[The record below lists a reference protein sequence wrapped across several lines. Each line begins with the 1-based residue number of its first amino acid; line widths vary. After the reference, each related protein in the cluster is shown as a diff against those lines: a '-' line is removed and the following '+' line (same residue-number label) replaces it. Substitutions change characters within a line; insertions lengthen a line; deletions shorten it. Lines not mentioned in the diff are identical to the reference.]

1 MTQEAELADHPK
13 AAVAYFDG
21 AIRPLADAKVS
32 VMTHAFLYG
41 TATFEESCSN
51 VIEQIRIPG

>member
-1 MTQEAELADHPK
+1 MADHPK